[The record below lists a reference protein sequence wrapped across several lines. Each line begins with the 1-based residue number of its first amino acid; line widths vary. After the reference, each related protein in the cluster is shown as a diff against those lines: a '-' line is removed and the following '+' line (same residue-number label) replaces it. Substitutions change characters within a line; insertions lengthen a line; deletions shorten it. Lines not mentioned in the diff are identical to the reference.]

1 VTNDFDAILDARIA
15 EAEEEGMT
23 VEHVE
28 GWRFR
33 CADCDWTGPIEDYM
47 LARMTG
53 VLHTKECQA

>member
-1 VTNDFDAILDARIA
+1 MSANDAELDARIA
-15 EAEEEGMT
+15 EAEQEQLT

-33 CADCDWTGPIEDYM
+33 CADCNWVGPVEDYV

-53 VLHTKECQA
+53 ILHTKECES